1 MEKYDYKRAII
12 DDLKDWIVN
21 DTDIIEEDNLEDNL
35 EDEDLLNWIYDET
48 WAEDGITGNGI
59 FGYAPASKCE
69 EYLAGNLH
77 LALEAL
83 DSFGASFKD
92 LLPKANDELIRY
104 LDCTIRCYLL
114 MDSIYIAVEELK
126 NEMGRLSK

>member
-1 MEKYDYKRAII
+1 MEKYDYKRALT

-21 DTDIIEEDNLEDNL
+21 NTDIMETGIENGRDD
-35 EDEDLLNWIYDET
+35 DIFNWIYDET
-48 WAEDGITGNGI
+48 WGEDEITGNGT
-59 FGYAPASKCE
+59 FGYAPANKCE

-92 LLPKANDELIRY
+92 LLPKTNDELIRY
-104 LDCTIRCYLL
+104 LDCTIRCYYL
-114 MDSIYIAVEELK
+114 MDGIYAAMEELQ
-126 NEMGRLSK
+126 NEMGRLSKS

>member
-1 MEKYDYKRAII
+1 MEKYDYKRALI

-21 DTDIIEEDNLEDNL
+21 NTDIMETSIEDGLSD
-35 EDEDLLNWIYDET
+35 DIFNWIYDET
-48 WAEDGITGNGI
+48 WAEDEVTGNGI
-59 FGYAPASKCE
+59 FGYAPTSKCE

-114 MDSIYIAVEELK
+114 MDCIYTAMEELK

>member
-1 MEKYDYKRAII
+1 MEKYDYKRAIT

-21 DTDIIEEDNLEDNL
+21 NTDIMETSIEDGLSD
-35 EDEDLLNWIYDET
+35 DIFNWIYDET
-48 WAEDGITGNGI
+48 WAEDEITGNGI

-92 LLPKANDELIRY
+92 LLPKNNDELIRY

-114 MDSIYIAVEELK
+114 MDCIYTAMEELK